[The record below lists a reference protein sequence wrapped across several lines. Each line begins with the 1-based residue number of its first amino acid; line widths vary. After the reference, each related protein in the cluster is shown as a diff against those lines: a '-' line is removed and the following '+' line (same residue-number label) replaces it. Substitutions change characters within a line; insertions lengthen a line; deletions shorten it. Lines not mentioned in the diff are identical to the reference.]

1 MSGKNYIL
9 ILDFGSQYTKL
20 IARRIRELGVFSEI
34 VPFAKGFDRARRD
47 RPAGIVFSGGPSS
60 VYSENAPVVTPD
72 IISLGIPVLGICYGL
87 QLLVHLSGLRVV
99 PAGEREYGL
108 ALLDKRRESA
118 LLEEVGNGS
127 KVWMS
132 HGDKII
138 DLPPDFQVTARTQNC
153 EYTVIEAPE
162 RGLYGVQF
170 HPEVIHTEN
179 GAALLRNFVFG
190 ICRARADWSM
200 RGFVEEE
207 TKRLKALIGDRRVIL
222 GLSGGVDST
231 VLALLLQRAL
241 GDRLFPVFVD
251 TGLLRKNE
259 FSDLMGRFE
268 KKLGLKVKGIDAS
281 ALFLGRLSGVRSPE
295 RKRKIIG
302 KTFIDVFM
310 QVEREHG
317 PFQYF
322 AQGTLY
328 PDVIES
334 VSVNGPSVTIKSH
347 HNVGGLP
354 KKLNWTLLEPF
365 RELFKDEVRLIGR
378 ELGLDHEFIS
388 RHPFPGPG
396 LAVRILGEVTADKVA
411 LLQEADHILIS
422 ELKRQGLYEKTWQAF
437 VVLLPVKSVGVMGD
451 VRTYQNA
458 VVIRMVESVDGMT
471 ADWYWAPHSFLQSV
485 ASRMVNEVP
494 GINRVT
500 YDITSK
506 PPGTIEWE

>member
-1 MSGKNYIL
+1 MSRKNYVL

-20 IARRIRELGVFSEI
+20 IARRVRELGVFSEI
-34 VPFAKGFDRARRD
+34 VPFAKGFERARVD
-47 RPAGIVFSGGPSS
+47 RPVGIIFSGGPSS
-60 VYSENAPVVTPD
+60 VYAENAPTVRPE
-72 IISLGIPVLGICYGL
+72 ILGLGIPILGICYGL
-87 QLLVHLSGLRVV
+87 QLLAYLAGIRVM
-99 PAGEREYGL
+99 PAQEREYGL
-108 ALLDKRRESA
+108 AMLEKSDDGRLLRGVNDRSR
-118 LLEEVGNGS
+118 
-127 KVWMS
+127 VWMS
-132 HGDKII
+132 HGDKIL
-138 DLPPDFQVTARTQNC
+138 DLPTDFSVTARTANC
-153 EYTVIEAPE
+153 EYTVIEAAA

-170 HPEVIHTEN
+170 HPEVVHTE
-179 GAALLRNFVFG
+179 GGIELLRNFVLD
-190 ICRARADWSM
+190 ICQAQADWSM
-200 RGFVEEE
+200 KDFIEQEVA
-207 TKRLKALIGDRRVIL
+207 RLSKLVGQGRIIL

-231 VLALLLQRAL
+231 VLALLLHRAV

-259 FSDLMGRFE
+259 FSDLMALFK
-268 KKLGLKVKGIDAS
+268 KKLGLGVKGVDAS
-281 ALFLGRLSGVRSPE
+281 DLFLARLAGVRSPE

-310 QVEREHG
+310 QAEKEHG
-317 PFQYF
+317 PFQFF

-378 ELGLDHEFIS
+378 ELGLDEEFIS

-396 LAVRILGEVTADKVA
+396 LAVRILGDVTLEKIAI
-411 LLQEADHILIS
+411 LQEADHILVS
-422 ELKRQGLYEKTWQAF
+422 ELKEQGLYDKTWQAF

-471 ADWYWAPHSFLQSV
+471 ADWYWAPHAFLQSV
-485 ASRMVNEVP
+485 ANRMVNEVK